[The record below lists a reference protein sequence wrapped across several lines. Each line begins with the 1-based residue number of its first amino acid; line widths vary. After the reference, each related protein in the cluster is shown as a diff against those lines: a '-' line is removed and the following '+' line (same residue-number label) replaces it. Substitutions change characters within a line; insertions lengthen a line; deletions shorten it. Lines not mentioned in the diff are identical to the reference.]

1 MSPPRPQRR
10 LRAVALLSRRLLV
23 VVVGLWALWG
33 IAVPS
38 WAAPDP
44 ADEGVAVESAEEPG
58 CLGDCPED
66 AEDGECQSGC
76 TACSCC
82 PASAAP
88 AAGTDGRLAASSR
101 GPAAT
106 RSILDSAK
114 TEDGAL
120 SRVFRPP
127 RSAIS

>member
-88 AAGTDGRLAASSR
+88 AAGTDGRPGPLARTPARWQTGSLCARLGGAVLADDLGTSR
-101 GPAAT
+101 LEP
-106 RSILDSAK
+106 
-114 TEDGAL
+114 
-120 SRVFRPP
+120 
-127 RSAIS
+127 